1 MNAVLSTSALRAV
14 RTTYAT
20 RIALITGLAL
30 AARVVFLDHQPLWR
44 DEAFTSIVVQMPI
57 AQMLDAVRMDS
68 APPLSYLLQHF
79 IAPLWPGPAGL
90 RLVSVFAGAASVPVV
105 AALGRRVAGDR
116 GGVAG
121 AILVAVSPA
130 FVLTARD
137 ARMYALATTLVLAST
152 LLMVRAIERPSLRQW
167 TVYGAVTTLALYTNY
182 FVALAVI
189 AQLIGAFIVF
199 RPGWRTTFKAAA
211 AVAAG
216 LVLLVPWLIAAR
228 AQFSHA
234 SGFFWVA
241 PVGFTSAGGEFI
253 QFFTGQAL
261 DGWVPYM
268 ALLWTFQGF
277 AAAAGL
283 FAAVTLAWRW
293 RSLPLS
299 GRRNAMFL
307 LACGGGAI
315 LLMFGVSVWRPLV
328 NARYASVIWGP
339 LYPLIGA
346 GLAVVGLR
354 IAAAGLLAT
363 ASASVALSAV
373 VIHAE
378 TPAAVAWL
386 TPRVGAG
393 DFVAAYPTQ
402 YLLLLYYGDS
412 QLAARTHVVSPGGS
426 VDWFWGTAAYPRG
439 AVLDRLPESV
449 TDTGGTV
456 YYVAQPY
463 DPAAPAALPS
473 GYHST
478 ETNCWTGVCV
488 TTYVR

>member
-1 MNAVLSTSALRAV
+1 VNAVLSSNALRAA

-20 RIALITGLAL
+20 RIALITGVAM
-30 AARVVFLDHQPLWR
+30 AARVLFLDHQPLWR

-79 IAPLWPGPAGL
+79 IAPLWPGPGGL
-90 RLVSVFAGAASVPVV
+90 RLLSVGAGTASVPIV
-105 AALGRRVAGDR
+105 AALARRVAGDR
-116 GGVAG
+116 GGIAG
-121 AILVAVSPA
+121 AVLVAVAPA

-152 LLMVRAIERPSLRQW
+152 LLMARAVERPSLPRW
-167 TVYGAVTTLALYTNY
+167 SLYAAVTTLALYTNY

-189 AQLIGAFIVF
+189 AQLIGALIVF
-199 RPGWRTTFKAAA
+199 RPGWRTTLTALA
-211 AVAAG
+211 AVAVG
-216 LVLLVPWLIAAR
+216 VMLLVPWLVAAR

-241 PVGFTSAGGEFI
+241 PVGFTSTGGEFV

-261 DGWVPYM
+261 DGWVPYI
-268 ALLWTFQGF
+268 ALLWTFQGLAAGAGVF
-277 AAAAGL
+277 AALA
-283 FAAVTLAWRW
+283 LAWRW
-293 RSLPLS
+293 RSLS
-299 GRRNAMFL
+299 SVGRRNAMFL
-307 LACGGGAI
+307 LACGLGAL
-315 LLMFGVSVWRPLV
+315 LLMFGLSVWRPLV

-346 GLAVVGLR
+346 GLALISAR
-354 IAAAGLLAT
+354 AAAAGLLAT

-386 TPRVGAG
+386 APRVGPG

-402 YLLLLYYGDS
+402 YLLILYYGDP
-412 QLAARTHVVSPGGS
+412 QLAARTHVVSPGAT
-426 VDWFWGTAAYPRG
+426 VDWFWGTAAYPPG
-439 AVLDRLPESV
+439 AVLERVPESEAAA
-449 TDTGGTV
+449 GGTV
-456 YYVAQPY
+456 YYIAQPY
-463 DPAAPAALPS
+463 DPASPAALPA
-473 GYHST
+473 GYHRAA
-478 ETNCWTGVCV
+478 TNCWTGVCV